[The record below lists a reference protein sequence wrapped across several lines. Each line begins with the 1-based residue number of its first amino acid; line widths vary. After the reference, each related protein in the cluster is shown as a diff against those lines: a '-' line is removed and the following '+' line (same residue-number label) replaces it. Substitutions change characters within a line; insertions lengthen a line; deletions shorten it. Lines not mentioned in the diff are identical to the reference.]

1 MCVADKITCYPQWT
15 WPKWV
20 VPYRLWMFS
29 HKFEHPMSAYSYF
42 FARASQRI
50 SYDFLIWKMGKWWF
64 ISQLWGR
71 YVAYIR
77 TPRVWTNQNHHLLRY
92 QKAQAVKIMKVTDKN
107 YANGRR
113 CKQWAPL
120 ISRHWCGF
128 RYWIFVCHNS
138 TSSKHRTFFLT
149 PLTLINSL
157 LLWPV
162 VQLSHW
168 TWW

>member
-1 MCVADKITCYPQWT
+1 MCGGQNYLLPAMDMAKVGGPLSVVNVFAQIWT
-15 WPKWV
+15 SHV
-20 VPYRLWMFS
+20 RLLI
-29 HKFEHPMSAYSYF
+29 F

-77 TPRVWTNQNHHLLRY
+77 TPRVWANQNHHLLRY

-138 TSSKHRTFFLT
+138 TSSKHRTFFSHSIDIDQLT
-149 PLTLINSL
+149 T
-157 LLWPV
+157 PV
-162 VQLSHW
+162 ACSA
-168 TWW
+168 T